1 MVKHTR
7 RTTIIGAFVALLSLA
22 AVAATFGG
30 IEFPEGD
37 KSFADEVEDYDPEI
51 VDGEP
56 TDDHR
61 DPTKALGPPDC
72 PEDTTPD
79 TRPVCSVS
87 LGSGGSIELEFTD
100 NQLTGNDNPDAD
112 LWIFEVGPDVEST
125 FVEISTDGEDWEDIG
140 KVGGSTTGVDI
151 DQFGFGPDDEFN
163 FVRLTD
169 DPDEGAQ
176 DGVTVGADI
185 DAVGANPESV
195 AGVRCLHDPLWPQGG
210 DDGDEVTITAESLDA
225 GVDPPDTVEIWV
237 NDRSEPKISESDT
250 RDATYTAGPFDDG
263 DTFFY
268 GCRVEDDGDST
279 FSGWRRTQVGE
290 PDERPVPV
298 VYNEAD
304 TESIDVLLVPDENSY
319 SGPTDSDWLEDALP
333 VIRDFY
339 YDEEVFLTQQRGLN
353 FWLAQDMGSVD
364 IKEVDDG
371 PDECTN
377 LTGPDGF
384 GSDYAFADTVGVFHT
399 DNCRDLAGTRLFSSE
414 SGSKANRV
422 ILHETGHSPFGLA
435 DEYCC
440 DGGYGQ
446 REPKPNVYETQS
458 ACEEDASDVDRSP
471 SKCRSWMDD
480 EDDPNRWWTSDPP
493 NNDLMNDNLAPRALD
508 IRRIEWLFGQCA
520 RRLPDC

>member
-7 RTTIIGAFVALLSLA
+7 RTAIIGALVALLSLA

-37 KSFADEVEDYDPEI
+37 QSFADEVEDYDPEI

-72 PEDTTPD
+72 PEDTTPE

-100 NQLTGNDNPDAD
+100 NQLSGNDNPDAD

-125 FVEISTDGEDWEDIG
+125 SVEISTDGEDWEDIG

-151 DQFGFGPDDEFN
+151 DQFGFGPDDKFN

-225 GVDPPDTVEIWV
+225 GVDPPDTIEIWV
-237 NDRSEPKISESDT
+237 NDRSEPKTSESDT
-250 RDATYTAGPFDDG
+250 RDATFTAGPFDDG

-268 GCRVEDDGDST
+268 GCRVEDDDDST

-290 PDERPVPV
+290 PDGRPVPV

-304 TESIDVLLVPDENSY
+304 SDSIDLLLVPDEDSY
-319 SGPTDSDWLEDALP
+319 SGPTDSDWLEDARLL
-333 VIRDFY
+333 IRDLY
-339 YDEEVFLTQQRGLN
+339 YGEEVFLSQQRGLN
-353 FWLAQDMGSVD
+353 FWLAQDMGD
-364 IKEVDDG
+364 AD
-371 PDECTN
+371 TN
-377 LTGPDGF
+377 NCPGDKPDGF
-384 GSDYAFADTVGVFHT
+384 DSDYSFADAVGIFHVSKFG
-399 DNCRDLAGTRLFSSE
+399 DCAFGRLFSGESAGTRSVLHE
-414 SGSKANRV
+414 SGHA
-422 ILHETGHSPFGLA
+422 PFGLE
-435 DEYCC
+435 DEY
-440 DGGYGQ
+440 DGANAGALSQ
-446 REPKPNVYETQS
+446 QETNPNIYETQD
-458 ACEEDASDVDRSP
+458 ACQNDVSNVEDPGRTESDCRDFP
-471 SKCRSWMDD
+471 DSKGGT
-480 EDDPNRWWTSDPP
+480 WWTSDPASD
-493 NNDLMNDNLAPRALD
+493 DLMNDNGTPRALD
-508 IRRIEWLFGQCA
+508 IRRIEWLFDQCA